1 MKIMK
6 DMKEKNF
13 GYRLLIFRVSAIAGK
28 ICVYLCSSVA
38 KQIFHHEGHEGTR
51 RKTKKYKFIKHDL
64 PIPISIKGSVY

>member
-6 DMKEKNF
+6 GMKEKNF

-38 KQIFHHEGHEGTR
+38 KQIFHHEGTR
-51 RKTKKYKFIKHDL
+51 RKTKKYQFIKHDP